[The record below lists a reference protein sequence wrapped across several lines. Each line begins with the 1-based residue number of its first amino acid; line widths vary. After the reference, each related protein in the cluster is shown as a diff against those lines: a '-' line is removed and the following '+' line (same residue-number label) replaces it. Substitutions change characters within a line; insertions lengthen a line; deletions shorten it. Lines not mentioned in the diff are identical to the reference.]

1 MYKVYNPNP
10 AGKHVGDCVIRAIA
24 MLTGQDWDTVYMG
37 MVLEGYRLKDMPSSN
52 HVWGQYL
59 KKQGYRRKVL
69 PEECPSCYTVK
80 DFCGEYSHG
89 RYLLATG
96 SHVVAV
102 VDGDYYDTW
111 DSGDENPVY
120 FFEEGEANG

>member
-1 MYKVYNPNP
+1 
-10 AGKHVGDCVIRAIA
+10 
-24 MLTGQDWDTVYMG
+24 
-37 MVLEGYRLKDMPSSN
+37 MPSSN

-59 KKQGYRRKVL
+59 KEQGYRRKVL

-80 DFCGEYSHG
+80 DFCGEYPHG

-120 FFEEGEANG
+120 YFERAD

>member
-10 AGKHVGDCVIRAIA
+10 AGKRVGDCVIRAIA
-24 MLTGQDWDTVYMG
+24 MLTGQDWDTTYMG
-37 MVLEGYRLKDMPSSN
+37 VVAEGYRLKDMPSGN
-52 HVWGQYL
+52 DVWGQYL
-59 KKQGYRRKVL
+59 KEQGYRRKVL
-69 PEECPSCYTVK
+69 PEECPPCYTVK

-120 FFEEGEANG
+120 YFERAD